1 MKAPSWT
8 NGEKLILLENV
19 KTFDDIVKKK
29 FSVHIDKR
37 TKGKGVGLAED
48 STTIFLLMYSSSN
61 SEGGIILTCVP
72 SINPTIFRNPF
83 ILWNSATI

>member
-29 FSVHIDKR
+29 FSVHIDER

-48 STTIFLLMYSSSN
+48 STNIFLLMYSSSN
-61 SEGGIILTCVP
+61 SEGGIVLTCGYLGVHCCDWLKL
-72 SINPTIFRNPF
+72 IYIVVG
-83 ILWNSATI
+83 